1 MNYGTIYTLPF
12 RSRKGDSCL
21 VEIQKE
27 DYTGQVTELTGSGE
41 APFPLRL
48 QMMIFF
54 MFLFVFQRLL

>member
-12 RSRKGDSCL
+12 RARKEDSCL

-41 APFPLRL
+41 APFSIEIADDDCLYV
-48 QMMIFF
+48 
-54 MFLFVFQRLL
+54 LFVFQRLL